1 MPLKSLLDAKTE
13 AMLNEAIAN
22 ELFASN
28 LYRHV
33 ANHCQ
38 RLGYFGAQK
47 FFLAEADAEMAH
59 YQALANYINDRGSV
73 AKVPQIPAMNES
85 ITSLYDALKAAYDTE
100 AYLGKKYE
108 QWYRTC
114 ECVTTQQFFLH
125 SIEDQRKSVGEFGD
139 LMARL
144 ERAGTNEAAILI
156 LDKELGK

>member
-1 MPLKSLLDAKTE
+1 MPVKSLLDAKTE

-38 RLGYFGAQK
+38 RLGYFGAHK

-73 AKVPQIPAMNES
+73 AKVPQVPAMNES
-85 ITSLYDALKAAYDTE
+85 IASLRDALTAAYDTE

-108 QWYRTC
+108 QWYRAC
-114 ECVTTQQFFLH
+114 ECVTTQQFLLH
-125 SIEDQRKSVGEFGD
+125 SLEDQRKSVGELSD
-139 LMARL
+139 LLARL
-144 ERAGTNEAAILI
+144 DRAGTNEAAILI
-156 LDKELGK
+156 VDKELGE

>member
-47 FFLAEADAEMAH
+47 FFLAEAESEIGH

-73 AKVPQIPAMNES
+73 AKVPQVPAMDES
-85 ITSLYDALKAAYDTE
+85 IASLRDALESAYDTE
-100 AYLGKKYE
+100 AYLGQKYE
-108 QWYRTC
+108 EWYRAC
-114 ECVTTQQFFLH
+114 QCVTTQQFLLH
-125 SIEDQRKSVGEFGD
+125 SLEEQRKSVGELGD
-139 LMARL
+139 LLARL
-144 ERAGTNEAAILI
+144 DRAGANEAAILI
-156 LDKELGK
+156 LDKELGE